1 VIERGNS
8 APEETGDI
16 AVAVRLVEPGLCAE
30 IVSVLADIA
39 RVHLVASGAP
49 ADVVVTDTVREGD
62 DAAVVIADA
71 ASITTALERGW
82 TGLLR
87 HQIDRESL
95 RIAIEAAHEGLV
107 CVPRSIA
114 VGFGDAGHHLEEA
127 EREPIGIQILTAREQ
142 EVLQLMANGA
152 SNKVIARR
160 LDISVHTAKFHVASV
175 IAKLGATGR
184 TEAVALAM
192 REGIVHV

>member
-1 VIERGNS
+1 MIEGGNS
-8 APEETGDI
+8 APEESGDI
-16 AVAVRLVEPGLCAE
+16 AVVVRLVEPGLRAE
-30 IVSVLADIA
+30 IVSLLADIA
-39 RVHLVASGAP
+39 HVHLVATAAP
-49 ADVVVTDTVREGD
+49 ADVVVTDALREAD
-62 DAAVVIADA
+62 DGAVVIGDA

-87 HQIDRESL
+87 HQVNRENL

-114 VGFGDAGHHLEEA
+114 VGSGDAGPHIEEA
-127 EREPIGIQILTAREQ
+127 DPETIGAQILTTREQ

-152 SNKVIARR
+152 SNKVIARM
-160 LDISVHTAKFHVASV
+160 LAISVHTAKFHVASV

-192 REGIVHV
+192 RQGIVHV